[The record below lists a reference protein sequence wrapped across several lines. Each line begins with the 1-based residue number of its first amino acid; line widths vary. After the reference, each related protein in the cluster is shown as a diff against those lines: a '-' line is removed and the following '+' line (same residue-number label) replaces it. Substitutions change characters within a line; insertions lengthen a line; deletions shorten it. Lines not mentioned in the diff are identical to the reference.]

1 MASTTHST
9 SPRTGWA
16 SLLDLN
22 GYQWFVFIVAAL
34 GWLAD
39 CMDQQLFVLARVSAV
54 ADLLQ
59 LPANHPDVK
68 LYATY
73 ATSVFLM
80 GWAIGGLGFGVL
92 GDRWGRVKTM
102 LLTILVYSIFTGLSA
117 TSTGYWDF
125 LTYRFLTGLGVGGEF
140 AVGVALIAEVMPSNA
155 RPFTLGLMQASTAIG
170 NIAAG
175 GLFIW
180 LGSLEH
186 AKVLEQLNWFGYGPI
201 SAWRLMFL
209 CGVAP
214 ALLALVIR
222 RRLREPEK
230 WREAATGAKA
240 KSLGDLSAMFADARW
255 RRHALLGLA
264 LTFSGVVGLW
274 GIAFFT
280 PDLMQSIFRKTF
292 AAQGFEGADLTWQVK
307 LWTGIGAMMIQVGA
321 FFGMFAF
328 SWLTHYTG
336 RRPAFALAFI
346 IAAGSTAFVFLNM
359 KTQSDVFWMLP
370 VMGFGQLAVFG
381 GYAIYLPELF
391 PTHLRSTG
399 TSFCYNVGRFV
410 AAIGPFALGKLTN
423 NVFNVDA
430 GYSEG
435 MRQAGTTMCLVFL
448 IGLLALPFLPETK
461 GQPLPE

>member
-1 MASTTHST
+1 MASTTHAST
-9 SPRTGWA
+9 PRTGWA

-59 LPANHPDVK
+59 LPANHDDVK

-140 AVGVALIAEVMPSNA
+140 AVGVALIAEVMPGNA

-186 AKVLEQLNWFGYGPI
+186 AKVQI
-201 SAWRLMFL
+201 A
-209 CGVAP
+209 
-214 ALLALVIR
+214 ALGQKF
-222 RRLREPEK
+222 P
-230 WREAATGAKA
+230 EAAA
-240 KSLGDLSAMFADARW
+240 DVQMMLSF
-255 RRHALLGLA
+255 LA
-264 LTFSGVVGLW
+264 QTSPQR
-274 GIAFFT
+274 GIV
-280 PDLMQSIFRKTF
+280 R
-292 AAQGFEGADLTWQVK
+292 
-307 LWTGIGAMMIQVGA
+307 
-321 FFGMFAF
+321 
-328 SWLTHYTG
+328 
-336 RRPAFALAFI
+336 
-346 IAAGSTAFVFLNM
+346 
-359 KTQSDVFWMLP
+359 
-370 VMGFGQLAVFG
+370 
-381 GYAIYLPELF
+381 
-391 PTHLRSTG
+391 
-399 TSFCYNVGRFV
+399 
-410 AAIGPFALGKLTN
+410 
-423 NVFNVDA
+423 
-430 GYSEG
+430 
-435 MRQAGTTMCLVFL
+435 
-448 IGLLALPFLPETK
+448 
-461 GQPLPE
+461 

>member
-1 MASTTHST
+1 MTTAT
-9 SPRTGWA
+9 PRTGWA

-22 GYQWFVFIVAAL
+22 RYQWFVFVVAAL

-59 LPANHPDVK
+59 LPADHADVK

-80 GWAIGGLGFGVL
+80 GWAIGGLGFGIM
-92 GDRWGRVKTM
+92 GDRKGRVKTM

-125 LTYRFLTGLGVGGEF
+125 LIYRFLTGLGVGGEF
-140 AVGVALIAEVMPSNA
+140 AVGVALIAEVMPANA
-155 RPFTLGLMQASTAIG
+155 RPFTLGLMQASTTIG
-170 NIAAG
+170 NITAG
-175 GLFIW
+175 ALFIW
-180 LGSLEH
+180 LGELERSG
-186 AKVLEQLNWFGYGPI
+186 ALANLKFFGYDRI
-201 SAWRLMFL
+201 SAWRILFIIGM
-209 CGVAP
+209 AP
-214 ALLALVIR
+214 ALIALLIR

-230 WREAATGAKA
+230 WQQATQAAGAKG
-240 KSLGDLSAMFADARW
+240 LGDLRAMFAHPRW
-255 RRHALLGLA
+255 RKHALLGLA

-280 PDLMQSIFRKTF
+280 PDLMQSVFRKTF
-292 AAQGFEGADLTWQVK
+292 AAQGLTGPDLTGKVK
-307 LWTGIGAMMIQVGA
+307 YWTGIGAMMIQVGA
-321 FFGMFAF
+321 LFGMFGF
-328 SWLTHYTG
+328 SWLTHYAG
-336 RRPAFALAFI
+336 RRPAFALAFVL
-346 IAAGSTAFVFLNM
+346 AATSTAYVFLNM
-359 KTQSDVFWMLP
+359 QTQDDLLWMLP
-370 VMGFGQLAVFG
+370 VMGFCQLAVFG

-410 AAIGPFALGKLTN
+410 AAAGPFVLGKLTKE
-423 NVFNVDA
+423 VFTVEA
-430 GYSEG
+430 GYDEG